1 MYQKVKLNDKYEI
14 DTDGVVVNITTGKP
28 MRGTSITRTN
38 RYVKV
43 HLDKFYALHLLVLNT
58 FKGPRPSAKHTANH
72 IDGNRYNNAL
82 SNLEWVLHSDNVR
95 HSREML
101 LHRGQ
106 YGEEVG
112 TSKLTESQARKV
124 HSLKGSGLTAR
135 QIRDRLQL
143 PVSVGAVRSILRGDS
158 WGTVVNAA
166 VPIKVEATPVRAEL
180 EVHNKIITGGDSKL
194 LKANLHLLREHGGKS
209 GLSIG
214 QLLMKLGLTHIPKGT
229 AYSHVRNLRLAMN
242 DCND

>member
-14 DTDGVVVNITTGKP
+14 DTDGVVVNTTTGKP
-28 MRGTSITRTN
+28 MRGTSITLSN

-58 FKGPRPSAKHTANH
+58 FKGPRPSSKHTANH

-82 SNLEWVLHSDNVR
+82 SNLEWILHSDNVK
-95 HSREML
+95 HSRSTL

-106 YGEEVG
+106 YGEEIG

-124 HSLKGSGLTAR
+124 YSLKDTGLTAR
-135 QIRDRLQL
+135 QIRDRLEL
-143 PVSVGAVRSILRGDS
+143 PVSIAAVRAILRGDS
-158 WGTVVNAA
+158 WTTVLANA
-166 VPIKVEATPVRAEL
+166 IPVKAEPTL
-180 EVHNKIITGGDSKL
+180 VRDKLAVHNKIITEADSAL
-194 LKANLHLLREHGGKS
+194 LKANMHLLREHGGKM

-214 QLLMKLGLTHIPKGT
+214 QLLMKLDLTHLPKGT
-229 AYSHVRNLRLAMN
+229 AYSYVRNLRLAMN